1 MGDRIEDRPSLKDL
15 DGVRVAVEP
24 IRLAALAQGK
34 EPLLRALAPDTI
46 KQAVE
51 AQLRAAGIKVLGL
64 GDFPT
69 GDPHLRVTISAS
81 SERNGLVAADVQLDF
96 VQIVFLRRNPQVTFN
111 RAQTWKADAQV
122 VLVAAPQLAR
132 EVQRELARQTDQF
145 IEDYRAANQERGPR

>member
-24 IRLAALAQGK
+24 IRLAPLAQGR
-34 EPLLRALAPDTI
+34 EPLPRGLSGDTI

-51 AQLRAAGIKVLGL
+51 SQLRAAGIKVLGM

-69 GDPHLRVTISAS
+69 GDPHLRVTITAS
-81 SERNGLVAADVQLDF
+81 TERNGLIAIDVQLDF

-122 VLVAAPQLAR
+122 ALMPSAQLAR
-132 EVQRELARQTDQF
+132 EVQRELARQVDQF
-145 IEDYRAANQERGPR
+145 IDDFRAVNQ

>member
-1 MGDRIEDRPSLKDL
+1 VGDRVEDRPSLKDL
-15 DGVRVAVEP
+15 DGVRVAVEEP
-24 IRLAALAQGK
+24 IPRGLS
-34 EPLLRALAPDTI
+34 RDTI

-69 GDPHLRVTISAS
+69 GDPHLRVTITASA
-81 SERNGLVAADVQLDF
+81 ERNGQVAADVQLDF

-122 VLVAAPQLAR
+122 ALVPAAQLAR
-132 EVQRELARQTDQF
+132 DVQRELARQTDQF
-145 IEDYRAANQERGPR
+145 IEDYRAANG

>member
-24 IRLAALAQGK
+24 IRLAPLAQGK
-34 EPLLRALAPDTI
+34 EPLAGDTI

-69 GDPHLRVTISAS
+69 GDPHVRVTITAS
-81 SERNGLVAADVQLDF
+81 GDRDGLIAADVQLDF

-111 RAQTWKADAQV
+111 RAQTWKADAQI
-122 VLVAAPQLAR
+122 VLVPRAQIAR
-132 EVQRELARQTDQF
+132 EIERELARQVEQF
-145 IEDYRAANQERGPR
+145 IEDYRAANG